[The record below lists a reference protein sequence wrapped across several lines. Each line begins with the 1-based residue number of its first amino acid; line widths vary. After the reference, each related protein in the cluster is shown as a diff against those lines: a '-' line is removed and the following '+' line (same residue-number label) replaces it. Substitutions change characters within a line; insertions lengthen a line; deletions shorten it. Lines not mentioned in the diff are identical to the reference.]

1 MAKAPAAACFA
12 FAKGMESLVV
22 LDRIVLRRTMTGN
35 VPDGRHCPG
44 HGSGKTFEDLRD
56 KYGMILKGND
66 EIMLVIPFQGFYI
79 PRLVIIIRFA
89 EICWS
94 WFQGEALMRK
104 ARGQDAWRSVVESV
118 GVLGKCVAQHCSMV
132 YYTKYT

>member
-1 MAKAPAAACFA
+1 
-12 FAKGMESLVV
+12 
-22 LDRIVLRRTMTGN
+22 
-35 VPDGRHCPG
+35 
-44 HGSGKTFEDLRD
+44 
-56 KYGMILKGND
+56 MILKGND

-118 GVLGKCVAQHCSMV
+118 VVLGKCVAQHCSMV